1 MASYTLYF
9 RIEEL
14 SHQLKRKGEAE
25 IAIEEQAR
33 QQEISM
39 MELEASLSQVK
50 DALLQKQL
58 EVSLLISASFSRPM
72 HYILLTPIYV
82 LCCI

>member
-1 MASYTLYF
+1 MASDTLCF

-14 SHQLKRKGEAE
+14 SQRLQKKGEAE
-25 IAIEEQAR
+25 IALEEQAR
-33 QQEISM
+33 QQEIAM

-58 EVSLLISASFSRPM
+58 EVSHL
-72 HYILLTPIYV
+72 HYV
-82 LCCI
+82 